1 MNLNHKTIFSP
12 KNVHIHV
19 AYLECPLFK
28 TYHFSNWNDI
38 TVSLKTKYEM
48 NILFNTHTYILYIHT
63 TAVNIKK
70 MIKIKYTHFTKS
82 WLELPHQL
90 MTDIMMST
98 LNWLISACILTQMLF
113 YIPHP
118 QLEQHPFHILCI
130 SCLVWLKNTNLCCTV
145 FLKLCSVV
153 ITSSP
158 ARMCYWSLRFCLEF
172 KNL

>member
-1 MNLNHKTIFSP
+1 
-12 KNVHIHV
+12 
-19 AYLECPLFK
+19 
-28 TYHFSNWNDI
+28 
-38 TVSLKTKYEM
+38 M

-63 TAVNIKK
+63 IAVNIFLK

-118 QLEQHPFHILCI
+118 VRTGSSLIVCPFHILRI
-130 SCLVWLKNTNLCCTV
+130 SRLVWLKNTNLCCTV
-145 FLKLCSVV
+145 SYIMFCCHNL
-153 ITSSP
+153 ITCQDVLLVT
-158 ARMCYWSLRFCLEF
+158 AILFWI
-172 KNL
+172 